1 MLIERLIEE
10 SMFAKVMED
19 QSRYEQSIS
28 QMQIAGNQVTWD
40 TQILKEGEDKYLGQY
55 NQTLLGEGNKAIDR
69 IA

>member
-10 SMFAKVMED
+10 SMFTKVMED
-19 QSRYEQSIS
+19 QSKYEQSIS
-28 QMQIAGNQVTWD
+28 QMQLAGNQVIKEA
-40 TQILKEGEDKYLGQY
+40 QLLKEGEDKYIGQY